1 MTRTAPARRGFIG
14 AAMLAAAV
22 AVFAASGCGA
32 GGPSTSAS
40 SASAPSASAEAPAAA
55 PPGLEIN
62 DLHARINPVRVA
74 QIEMP
79 ATLAEVQA
87 AVKRAKEK
95 GLAMS
100 IAGTRHAMGGQ
111 QFGAGTV
118 LFDMT
123 AMHDVLRLD
132 RQNKLVEAEA
142 GITWPDLLDFLHAN
156 QAESEGVLTIR
167 QKQAGADRMTLGG
180 ALGANA
186 HGRGLTL
193 KPIASDVESI
203 ILVDGDGVAMR
214 CSRTERPDVFR
225 LAIGG
230 YGLFGVIATV
240 TLRLVPRQ
248 RLEHDVAMVDA
259 SGLAAAFQQRIAAG
273 SLYGECRLAIDP
285 SSDDFLRRGI
295 LSSWGKAPPSNVPM
309 QPPREMSH
317 DDWREL
323 MFLAHT
329 DPARWFAR
337 RRDFDM
343 ATQKE
348 IIWSD
353 DAQSDIYLEGY
364 HDGIDVRMGAK
375 QPGSDVM
382 SELCVPPESLT
393 TFLEDVRGWMKS
405 ENVHPIE
412 AVVRLIEKDDDT
424 FFTWARKRF
433 ACVTFAQ
440 HLERTPAGIEQAAA
454 RGRRLIDMSLK
465 RGGTFFPGY
474 GRDATAQQ
482 MEAAFP
488 QFRDFL
494 SRKTQYDPA
503 GRFQSEWYR
512 YYRGA
517 FGATAPAATP
527 GAPATPPGSAPPP
540 APGPSH

>member
-1 MTRTAPARRGFIG
+1 
-14 AAMLAAAV
+14 MLWAAAAV
-22 AVFAASGCGA
+22 FWVSGCGA
-32 GGPSTSAS
+32 GAPSTSA
-40 SASAPSASAEAPAAA
+40 PATPA
-55 PPGLEIN
+55 PPPGFEIN
-62 DLHARINPVRVA
+62 DLHARLNPVHVA
-74 QIEMP
+74 QIERP
-79 ATLAEVQA
+79 ATLQELQA

-95 GLAMS
+95 GLAIS

-111 QFGAGTV
+111 QFGTGTV

-132 RQNKLVEAEA
+132 RAGKLVEAEA
-142 GITWPDLLDFLHAN
+142 GITWPVLLDFLHAN

-180 ALGANA
+180 ALAANA
-186 HGRGLTL
+186 HGRGLKL

-203 ILVDGDGVAMR
+203 ILVDGDGVAKR
-214 CSRTERPDVFR
+214 CSRIERPDVFR

-248 RLEHDVAMVDA
+248 RLQEDVAIVEAAGLLAAFDQRVA
-259 SGLAAAFQQRIAAG
+259 SGA
-273 SLYGECRLAIDP
+273 LYGECRLAIDP
-285 SSDDFLRRGI
+285 ASDDFLRRGI
-295 LSSWGKAPPSNVPM
+295 LSSWGKAPPSNAPM
-309 QPPREMSH
+309 QPPRELSH
-317 DDWREL
+317 DDWRDL

-337 RRDFDM
+337 RRDLDL
-343 ATQKE
+343 AAQKA

-353 DAQSDIYLEGY
+353 DAQSDTYLEGY

-382 SELCVPPESLT
+382 SELCVPPGKLGA
-393 TFLEDVRGWMKS
+393 FLDDVRGWMKS

-424 FFTWARKRF
+424 FLVWARQRF
-433 ACVTFAQ
+433 ACLTVAQ
-440 HLERTPAGIEQAAA
+440 HLERTPSGIEQAAV
-454 RGRRLIDMSLK
+454 RGRHLIDLALQH
-465 RGGTFFPGY
+465 GGAFFPGY
-474 GRDATAQQ
+474 GRDATAQE
-482 MEAAFP
+482 METAFP

-494 SRKTQYDPA
+494 TRKAQYDPA
-503 GRFQSEWYR
+503 LRFQSEWYR
-512 YYRGA
+512 HYQ
-517 FGATAPAATP
+517 P
-527 GAPATPPGSAPPP
+527 GTGPP
-540 APGPSH
+540 H